1 MPNLAPAFVA
11 EVEARLGLKFA
22 YFSGSRSHADAPAA
36 WEPPLLDNTF
46 TPEDLFGYIYAIFHA
61 PAYRS
66 RYAEFLKMDFPR
78 VPITSDPALFRQ
90 LAALGRELVAL
101 HLLDADAA
109 PALLKPITRY
119 PVGGDSTVE
128 KGHPRYDEAQRR
140 VYISKDNA
148 QTGKQGQYFEGVPP
162 EVWDFQVGGYQPCQ
176 KWLKDRVGRQLTYD
190 DLTHYQRIVVALSE
204 TIRLMAEIDAAIPA
218 WPVC

>member
-1 MPNLAPAFVA
+1 MCPNLAPAFVA
-11 EVEARLGLKFA
+11 AVEARLGLKFA
-22 YFSGSRSHADAPAA
+22 PSQTFQVSETSKVL
-36 WEPPLLDNTF
+36 PPPPTANVSPEVF
-46 TPEDLFGYIYAIFHA
+46 TPDDIFHYIYAIFHA

-90 LAALGRELVAL
+90 LAALGRELVSL

-109 PALLKPITRY
+109 PALRKPITRY

-140 VYISKDNA
+140 KPH
-148 QTGKQGQYFEGVPP
+148 Q
-162 EVWDFQVGGYQPCQ
+162 
-176 KWLKDRVGRQLTYD
+176 
-190 DLTHYQRIVVALSE
+190 QR
-204 TIRLMAEIDAAIPA
+204 
-218 WPVC
+218 

>member
-1 MPNLAPAFVA
+1 MPPSNVSP
-11 EVEARLGLKFA
+11 EV
-22 YFSGSRSHADAPAA
+22 
-36 WEPPLLDNTF
+36 F
-46 TPEDLFGYIYAIFHA
+46 TPEDIFRYIYAIFHA

-90 LAALGRELVAL
+90 LAALGVELVTL

-128 KGHPRYDEAQRR
+128 KGHPRYDEAHRR
-140 VYISKDNA
+140 VYISKDNV

-190 DLTHYQRIVVALSE
+190 DLTHYQRIVVALNE